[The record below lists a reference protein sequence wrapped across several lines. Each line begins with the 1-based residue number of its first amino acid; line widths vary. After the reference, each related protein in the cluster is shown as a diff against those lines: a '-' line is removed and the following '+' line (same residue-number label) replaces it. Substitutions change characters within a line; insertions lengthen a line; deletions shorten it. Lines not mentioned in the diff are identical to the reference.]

1 MRIFGHVRK
10 SFPSGWSTRF
20 RSKVQGKRKTIDG
33 QAGAAAD
40 RKFAELLR
48 DAAEALT
55 LREKQEKETLE
66 KDVLLHCALLRQ
78 VDAEDGIQSSEDAI
92 REQKTSLHVVVK
104 ITTNVLGI

>member
-10 SFPSGWSTRF
+10 SFSSGWSTRF

-40 RKFAELLR
+40 RKFAKLLR

-55 LREKQEKETLE
+55 LRERQEKETLE

-78 VDAEDGIQSSEDAI
+78 VDAEEAI
-92 REQKTSLHVVVK
+92 RKQKTSSHVVVK